1 MGYFNIID
9 SLVDNRSDINE
20 GGLLRDNKQLLQNIK
35 RRTEL
40 SNICSMVSHG
50 MGFSFTLKVDD
61 YAVTTNRMT
70 LYFNISDDAYTWV
83 ESKGSAFLCLDLRK
97 VLSYSNI
104 KYFENDIK
112 LQFKDFNKYTSAVAN
127 DFVREVLY
135 MGGVADDSYVVN
147 MLQHCGIGGVN
158 VGNLQ
163 DYIKDTNTYN
173 IVLEVVLD
181 ELRTFLM
188 DIIYDN
194 LNTDNLY
201 GTVSSIKGLVLIDN
215 RYVAVLGVYLSSGVN
230 EVVVPLQKEL
240 EKCDI
245 ISGKVCQVDTVTN
258 YINKR
263 WFLPSPI
270 NIDKKFNYIKN
281 RSYFIV
287 MNTR

>member
-1 MGYFNIID
+1 M
-9 SLVDNRSDINE
+9 E
-20 GGLLRDNKQLLQNIK
+20 GRLLRDNKQLLQNIK

-97 VLSYSNI
+97 VFTYSNI

-135 MGGVADDSYVVN
+135 M
-147 MLQHCGIGGVN
+147 GGVN

-215 RYVAVLGVYLSSGVN
+215 RYVAVLGVYLSNGVN

-240 EKCDI
+240 DKCDI
-245 ISGKVCQVDTVTN
+245 IRGKVCQVDTITN
-258 YINKR
+258 YINKG

-281 RSYFIV
+281 MSYFIV

>member
-1 MGYFNIID
+1 M
-9 SLVDNRSDINE
+9 
-20 GGLLRDNKQLLQNIK
+20 
-35 RRTEL
+35 
-40 SNICSMVSHG
+40 
-50 MGFSFTLKVDD
+50 
-61 YAVTTNRMT
+61 
-70 LYFNISDDAYTWV
+70 
-83 ESKGSAFLCLDLRK
+83 ESKGGAFLCLDLRK
-97 VLSYSNI
+97 VFSYSNI
-104 KYFENDIK
+104 KYFEDNVK
-112 LQFKDFNKYTSAVAN
+112 LQFKDFNKYTSVVAN
-127 DFVREVLY
+127 DFVSEVLY
-135 MGGVADDSYVVN
+135 MGGLVDDSYVVN

-158 VGNLQ
+158 IGNLQ
-163 DYIKDTNTYN
+163 DYIKDPNTYN

-215 RYVAVLGVYLSSGVN
+215 RYVAVLGVYLSNGVN

-240 EKCDI
+240 DKCDI
-245 ISGKVCQVDTVTN
+245 ISGKVCQVDTITN
-258 YINKR
+258 YINKG

-281 RSYFIV
+281 MSYFIV

>member
-20 GGLLRDNKQLLQNIK
+20 GGLLRDNKQI
-35 RRTEL
+35 
-40 SNICSMVSHG
+40 
-50 MGFSFTLKVDD
+50 
-61 YAVTTNRMT
+61 
-70 LYFNISDDAYTWV
+70 
-83 ESKGSAFLCLDLRK
+83 LRK
-97 VLSYSNI
+97 I
-104 KYFENDIK
+104 EKQ

>member
-1 MGYFNIID
+1 MSGK
-9 SLVDNRSDINE
+9 
-20 GGLLRDNKQLLQNIK
+20 LLRDNKQLLQNIK
-35 RRTEL
+35 RKTEL
-40 SNICSMVSHG
+40 SNVCSMVSYG

-61 YAVTTNRMT
+61 YVVTTNRMT
-70 LYFNISDDAYTWV
+70 LYFKIPNDAYTWV

-97 VLSYSNI
+97 VFSYSNI
-104 KYFENDIK
+104 MHFGDDVN

-158 VGNLQ
+158 IGNLQ
-163 DYIKDTNTYN
+163 DYIKDPNTYN

-215 RYVAVLGVYLSSGVN
+215 RYVAVLGVYLSNGVN
-230 EVVVPLQKEL
+230 EVVIPLQKEL

-245 ISGKVCQVDTVTN
+245 ISGKVCQVDNVTN
-258 YINKR
+258 YINKG

-270 NIDKKFNYIKN
+270 NIDKKFKYTRN

>member
-1 MGYFNIID
+1 MSGK
-9 SLVDNRSDINE
+9 
-20 GGLLRDNKQLLQNIK
+20 LLRDNKQLLKNIK
-35 RRTEL
+35 RKTEL
-40 SNICSMVSHG
+40 SNVCSLVSYG

-61 YAVTTNRMT
+61 YVVTTNRMT
-70 LYFNISDDAYTWV
+70 LYFKIPNDAYTWV
-83 ESKGSAFLCLDLRK
+83 ESKGSAFLCLDLHK
-97 VLSYSNI
+97 VFSYSNI
-104 KYFENDIK
+104 MHFEDDVN

-147 MLQHCGIGGVN
+147 MLQRCGIGGVN
-158 VGNLQ
+158 IGNLQ
-163 DYIKDTNTYN
+163 DYIKDSNTYN

-215 RYVAVLGVYLSSGVN
+215 RYVAVLGAYLSNGVN
-230 EVVVPLQKEL
+230 EVVIPLQKEL

-245 ISGKVCQVDTVTN
+245 ISGKVCQVDNVTN
-258 YINKR
+258 YINKG

-270 NIDKKFNYIKN
+270 NIDKKFKYTRN

>member
-1 MGYFNIID
+1 M
-9 SLVDNRSDINE
+9 
-20 GGLLRDNKQLLQNIK
+20 
-35 RRTEL
+35 
-40 SNICSMVSHG
+40 
-50 MGFSFTLKVDD
+50 
-61 YAVTTNRMT
+61 
-70 LYFNISDDAYTWV
+70 

-173 IVLEVVLD
+173 IVLD

-215 RYVAVLGVYLSSGVN
+215 RYVAVLGVYLSSCVN

-258 YINKR
+258 YINKG